1 MLISSQFLCAV
12 VMLKMQDKSTF
23 SFSVFVKNTL
33 LSYFLSPKLVF
44 FIPGNWNLLFVR
56 HHILIFKKL
65 INHFENCMNLGNLRF
80 MNNECDSINELSH
93 DAFKCIVIIPRSC
106 SIDILKGIFAQWRQG
121 VTYIVFKN
129 KSVNMSVTSMALSMQ
144 LFD

>member
-33 LSYFLSPKLVF
+33 LSYFLSSKLVF

>member
-56 HHILIFKKL
+56 HHILILKKL

-80 MNNECDSINELSH
+80 MNNEFDSINELSH

-106 SIDILKGIFAQWRQG
+106 SIDILKGIFAR
-121 VTYIVFKN
+121 TPMYTMETRCHLHCI
-129 KSVNMSVTSMALSMQ
+129 
-144 LFD
+144 

>member
-1 MLISSQFLCAV
+1 
-12 VMLKMQDKSTF
+12 
-23 SFSVFVKNTL
+23 
-33 LSYFLSPKLVF
+33 
-44 FIPGNWNLLFVR
+44 
-56 HHILIFKKL
+56 
-65 INHFENCMNLGNLRF
+65 MNLGNLRF
-80 MNNECDSINELSH
+80 MNNEFDSIDELSH